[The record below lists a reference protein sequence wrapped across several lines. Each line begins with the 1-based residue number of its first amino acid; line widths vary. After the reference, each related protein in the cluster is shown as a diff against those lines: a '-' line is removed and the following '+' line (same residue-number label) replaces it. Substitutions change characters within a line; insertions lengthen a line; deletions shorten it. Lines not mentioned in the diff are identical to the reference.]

1 MNIYVGNLPYSVTED
16 ELRNLFGEFGEVSS
30 ANIITDRYTG
40 QSKGFGFVEMPNQQE
55 AEEAIGNI
63 NDSSR
68 PGTECQGE
76 PGPSPERPPPPGTAL
91 LKFPLR
97 EFLFRPA
104 GVEVRPGAS
113 RETHRFCCFLWKS
126 RCSFFHC

>member
-40 QSKGFGFVEMPNQQE
+40 KSKGFGFVEMPNQQE

-63 NDSSR
+63 NDSSVQGRNVKVSQAR
-68 PGTECQGE
+68 PQKD
-76 PGPSPERPPPPGTAL
+76 RPPRGP
-91 LKFPLR
+91 R
-97 EFLFRPA
+97 Y
-104 GVEVRPGAS
+104 
-113 RETHRFCCFLWKS
+113 
-126 RCSFFHC
+126 

>member
-55 AEEAIGNI
+55 AEEAISNI
-63 NDSSR
+63 NDSSVQGRDVKVSQAR
-68 PGTECQGE
+68 PQKD
-76 PGPSPERPPPPGTAL
+76 RPPRGP
-91 LKFPLR
+91 R
-97 EFLFRPA
+97 Y
-104 GVEVRPGAS
+104 
-113 RETHRFCCFLWKS
+113 
-126 RCSFFHC
+126 